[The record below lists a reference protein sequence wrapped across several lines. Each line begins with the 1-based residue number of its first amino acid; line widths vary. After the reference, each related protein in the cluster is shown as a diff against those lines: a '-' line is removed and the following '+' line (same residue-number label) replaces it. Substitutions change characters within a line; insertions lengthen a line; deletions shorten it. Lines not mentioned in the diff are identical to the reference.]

1 MDIGKNLSTIS
12 KKLSNYNAK
21 LIPVIKNRTVEEV
34 KEVYNCGF
42 REFGENRLDD
52 YFLHSD
58 KFDDAVFH
66 FIAPIQSRKIKV
78 IFENFEFIHTVSR
91 FKEIDLISKLDKKRK
106 VLLQINI
113 DKDPNK
119 SGIDPDLIFFIPL
132 LNEPTPGR
140 TTILKF
146 NNFWRLLIIFTL
158 QPIVLYALLILCML
172 LIPKFIKAPLSNE
185 AVTCSPLASKTSNSR
200 LSKFFDTDLE

>member
-1 MDIGKNLSTIS
+1 MDIEKNLSTIS

-119 SGIDPDLIFFIPL
+119 SGIDPDSIFEYFEYSKNSIDLPIGLMCIPNIQSDPRVVFSKMQSINAEL
-132 LNEPTPGR
+132 KKKYSEYVGELSMGMSDDYEIALDYGA
-140 TTILKF
+140 TIIRVGSK
-146 NNFWRLLIIFTL
+146 IFT
-158 QPIVLYALLILCML
+158 
-172 LIPKFIKAPLSNE
+172 
-185 AVTCSPLASKTSNSR
+185 
-200 LSKFFDTDLE
+200 

>member
-1 MDIGKNLSTIS
+1 MDIEKNLNTIS

-113 DKDPNK
+113 DKDTNK
-119 SGIDPDLIFFIPL
+119 SGIDPDLIYEYFEYSKNSIDLPIGLMCIPNIQSDPRVVFSKMQSINAEL
-132 LNEPTPGR
+132 KKKYSEYIGELSMGMSDDYEIALDYGA
-140 TTILKF
+140 TIIRVGSK
-146 NNFWRLLIIFTL
+146 IFT
-158 QPIVLYALLILCML
+158 
-172 LIPKFIKAPLSNE
+172 
-185 AVTCSPLASKTSNSR
+185 
-200 LSKFFDTDLE
+200 

>member
-1 MDIGKNLSTIS
+1 MDIEKNLSTIS

-119 SGIDPDLIFFIPL
+119 SGIDPDLIFEYFEYSKNSIDLPIGLMCIPNIESDPRVVFSKMQSINAEL
-132 LNEPTPGR
+132 KKKYSEYVGELSMGMSDDYEIALDYGA
-140 TTILKF
+140 TIIRVGSK
-146 NNFWRLLIIFTL
+146 IFT
-158 QPIVLYALLILCML
+158 
-172 LIPKFIKAPLSNE
+172 
-185 AVTCSPLASKTSNSR
+185 
-200 LSKFFDTDLE
+200 

>member
-1 MDIGKNLSTIS
+1 MDIEKNLSTIS

-66 FIAPIQSRKIKV
+66 FIAPIQSRKIKI

-119 SGIDPDLIFFIPL
+119 SGIDPDLIFEYFEYSKNSIDLPIGLMCIPNIQSDPRVVFSKMQSINAEL
-132 LNEPTPGR
+132 KKKYSEYVGELSMGMSDDYEIALDYGA
-140 TTILKF
+140 TIIRVGSK
-146 NNFWRLLIIFTL
+146 IFT
-158 QPIVLYALLILCML
+158 
-172 LIPKFIKAPLSNE
+172 
-185 AVTCSPLASKTSNSR
+185 
-200 LSKFFDTDLE
+200 

>member
-1 MDIGKNLSTIS
+1 MDIEKNLSTIS

-119 SGIDPDLIFFIPL
+119 SGIDPDLIFEYFEYSKNSIDLPIGLMCIPNIQSDPRVVFSKMQSINAEL
-132 LNEPTPGR
+132 KKKYIEYVGELSMGMSDDYEIALDYGA
-140 TTILKF
+140 TIIRVGSK
-146 NNFWRLLIIFTL
+146 IFT
-158 QPIVLYALLILCML
+158 
-172 LIPKFIKAPLSNE
+172 
-185 AVTCSPLASKTSNSR
+185 
-200 LSKFFDTDLE
+200 

>member
-1 MDIGKNLSTIS
+1 MDIEKNLNTIS

-52 YFLHSD
+52 YFLHSE

-119 SGIDPDLIFFIPL
+119 SGIDPDLIFEYFEYSRNSIDLPIGLMCIPNIQSDPRVVFSKMQSINAEL
-132 LNEPTPGR
+132 KKKYSEYVGELSMGMSDDYEIALDYGA
-140 TTILKF
+140 TIIRVGSK
-146 NNFWRLLIIFTL
+146 IFT
-158 QPIVLYALLILCML
+158 
-172 LIPKFIKAPLSNE
+172 
-185 AVTCSPLASKTSNSR
+185 
-200 LSKFFDTDLE
+200 

>member
-1 MDIGKNLSTIS
+1 MDIEKNLSTIS

-119 SGIDPDLIFFIPL
+119 SGIDPDLIFEYFEYSKNSIDLPIGLMCIPNIQSDPRVVFSKMQSINAEL
-132 LNEPTPGR
+132 MKKYSEYVGELSMGMSDDYEIALDYGA
-140 TTILKF
+140 TIIRVGSK
-146 NNFWRLLIIFTL
+146 IFT
-158 QPIVLYALLILCML
+158 
-172 LIPKFIKAPLSNE
+172 
-185 AVTCSPLASKTSNSR
+185 
-200 LSKFFDTDLE
+200 

>member
-1 MDIGKNLSTIS
+1 MDIEKNLSTIS

-52 YFLHSD
+52 FFLHSD

-119 SGIDPDLIFFIPL
+119 SGIDPDLIFEYFEYSKNSIDLPIGLMCIPNIQSDPRVVFSKMQSINAEL
-132 LNEPTPGR
+132 KKKYSEYVGELSMGMSDDYEIALDYGA
-140 TTILKF
+140 TIIRVGSK
-146 NNFWRLLIIFTL
+146 IFT
-158 QPIVLYALLILCML
+158 
-172 LIPKFIKAPLSNE
+172 
-185 AVTCSPLASKTSNSR
+185 
-200 LSKFFDTDLE
+200 

>member
-1 MDIGKNLSTIS
+1 MDIEKNLSTIS

-66 FIAPIQSRKIKV
+66 FIAPIQSRKIKD

-119 SGIDPDLIFFIPL
+119 SGIDPDLIFEYFEYSKNSIDLPIGLMCIPNIQSDPRVVFSKMQSINAEL
-132 LNEPTPGR
+132 KKKYSEYVGELSMGMSDDYEIALDYGA
-140 TTILKF
+140 TIIRVGSK
-146 NNFWRLLIIFTL
+146 IFT
-158 QPIVLYALLILCML
+158 
-172 LIPKFIKAPLSNE
+172 
-185 AVTCSPLASKTSNSR
+185 
-200 LSKFFDTDLE
+200 

>member
-1 MDIGKNLSTIS
+1 MDIEKNLSTIS

-21 LIPVIKNRTVEEV
+21 LIPVIKNRTVAEV
-34 KEVYNCGF
+34 QEVYNCGF

-113 DKDPNK
+113 DKDLNK
-119 SGIDPDLIFFIPL
+119 SGIDPDLIFEYFEYSKNSIDLPIGLMCIPNIQSDPRVVFSKMQSINAEL
-132 LNEPTPGR
+132 KKKYSEYVGELSMGMSDDYEIALDYGA
-140 TTILKF
+140 TIIRVGSK
-146 NNFWRLLIIFTL
+146 IFT
-158 QPIVLYALLILCML
+158 
-172 LIPKFIKAPLSNE
+172 
-185 AVTCSPLASKTSNSR
+185 
-200 LSKFFDTDLE
+200 

>member
-1 MDIGKNLSTIS
+1 MDIEKNLSTIS

-106 VLLQINI
+106 ILLQINI

-119 SGIDPDLIFFIPL
+119 SGIDPDLIFEYFEYSKNSIDLPIGLMCIPNIQSDPRVVFSKMQSINAEL
-132 LNEPTPGR
+132 KKKYSEYVGELSMGMSDDYEIALDYGA
-140 TTILKF
+140 TIIRVGSK
-146 NNFWRLLIIFTL
+146 IFT
-158 QPIVLYALLILCML
+158 
-172 LIPKFIKAPLSNE
+172 
-185 AVTCSPLASKTSNSR
+185 
-200 LSKFFDTDLE
+200 

>member
-1 MDIGKNLSTIS
+1 MDIEKNLNTIS

-119 SGIDPDLIFFIPL
+119 SGIDPDLIFEYFEYSKNSIDLPIGLMCIPNIQSDPRVVFSKMQSINAEL
-132 LNEPTPGR
+132 KKKYSEYVGELSMGMSDDYEIALDYGA
-140 TTILKF
+140 TIIRVGSK
-146 NNFWRLLIIFTL
+146 IFT
-158 QPIVLYALLILCML
+158 
-172 LIPKFIKAPLSNE
+172 
-185 AVTCSPLASKTSNSR
+185 
-200 LSKFFDTDLE
+200 

>member
-1 MDIGKNLSTIS
+1 MDIEKNLSTIS

-66 FIAPIQSRKIKV
+66 FIAHIQSRKIKV

-119 SGIDPDLIFFIPL
+119 SGIDPDLIFEYFEYSKNSIDLPIGLMCIPNIQSDPRVVFSKMQSINAEL
-132 LNEPTPGR
+132 KKKYSEYVGELSMGMSDDYEIALDYGA
-140 TTILKF
+140 TIIRVGSK
-146 NNFWRLLIIFTL
+146 IFT
-158 QPIVLYALLILCML
+158 
-172 LIPKFIKAPLSNE
+172 
-185 AVTCSPLASKTSNSR
+185 
-200 LSKFFDTDLE
+200 

>member
-1 MDIGKNLSTIS
+1 MDIEKNLSTIS

-52 YFLHSD
+52 FFLHSD

-119 SGIDPDLIFFIPL
+119 SGIDPDLIFEYFEYSKNSIDLPIGLMCIPNITSDPRVVFSKMQSINAEL
-132 LNEPTPGR
+132 KKKYSEYVGELSMGMSDDYEIALDYGA
-140 TTILKF
+140 TIIRVGSK
-146 NNFWRLLIIFTL
+146 IFT
-158 QPIVLYALLILCML
+158 
-172 LIPKFIKAPLSNE
+172 
-185 AVTCSPLASKTSNSR
+185 
-200 LSKFFDTDLE
+200 

>member
-1 MDIGKNLSTIS
+1 MDIEKNLNTIS

-119 SGIDPDLIFFIPL
+119 SGIDPDLICEYFEYSKNSIDLPIGLMCIPNIQSDPRVVFSKMQSINAEL
-132 LNEPTPGR
+132 KKKYSEYVGELSMGMSDDYEIALDYGA
-140 TTILKF
+140 TIIRVGSK
-146 NNFWRLLIIFTL
+146 IFT
-158 QPIVLYALLILCML
+158 
-172 LIPKFIKAPLSNE
+172 
-185 AVTCSPLASKTSNSR
+185 
-200 LSKFFDTDLE
+200 

>member
-1 MDIGKNLSTIS
+1 MDIEKNLSTIS

-42 REFGENRLDD
+42 KEFGENRLDD

-58 KFDDAVFH
+58 EFDDAVFH
-66 FIAPIQSRKIKV
+66 FIAPIQSKKIKV
-78 IFENFEFIHTVSR
+78 IFKNFEYIHTVSR

-119 SGIDPDLIFFIPL
+119 SGIDPDLIYEYFEYSKNSIDLPIGIMCIPNIQSDPKKVFL
-132 LNEPTPGR
+132 RMQNINAELKKIYSQYKGELSMGMSEDYEIALDYGA
-140 TTILKF
+140 TIVRVGSK
-146 NNFWRLLIIFTL
+146 IFT
-158 QPIVLYALLILCML
+158 
-172 LIPKFIKAPLSNE
+172 
-185 AVTCSPLASKTSNSR
+185 
-200 LSKFFDTDLE
+200 

>member
-1 MDIGKNLSTIS
+1 MDIEQNLSTIS

-119 SGIDPDLIFFIPL
+119 SGIDPDLIFEYFEYSRNSIDLPIGLMCIPNIQSDPRVVFSKMQSINAEL
-132 LNEPTPGR
+132 KKKYSEYVGELSMGMSDDYEIALDYGA
-140 TTILKF
+140 TIIRVGSK
-146 NNFWRLLIIFTL
+146 IFT
-158 QPIVLYALLILCML
+158 
-172 LIPKFIKAPLSNE
+172 
-185 AVTCSPLASKTSNSR
+185 
-200 LSKFFDTDLE
+200 

>member
-1 MDIGKNLSTIS
+1 MDIEKNLSTIS

-66 FIAPIQSRKIKV
+66 FIAPIQSRKIKG

-119 SGIDPDLIFFIPL
+119 SGIDPDLIFEYFEYSKNSIDLPIGLMCIPNIQSDPRVVFSKMQSINAEL
-132 LNEPTPGR
+132 KKKYSEYVGELSMGMSDDYEIALDYGA
-140 TTILKF
+140 TIIRVGSK
-146 NNFWRLLIIFTL
+146 IFT
-158 QPIVLYALLILCML
+158 
-172 LIPKFIKAPLSNE
+172 
-185 AVTCSPLASKTSNSR
+185 
-200 LSKFFDTDLE
+200 

>member
-1 MDIGKNLSTIS
+1 MDIEKNLSTIS

-113 DKDPNK
+113 DKDTNK
-119 SGIDPDLIFFIPL
+119 SGIDPDLIFEYFEYSKNSIDLPIGLMCIPNIQSDPRVVFSKMQSINAEL
-132 LNEPTPGR
+132 KKKYSEYVGELSMGMSDDYEIALDYGA
-140 TTILKF
+140 TIIRVGSK
-146 NNFWRLLIIFTL
+146 IFT
-158 QPIVLYALLILCML
+158 
-172 LIPKFIKAPLSNE
+172 
-185 AVTCSPLASKTSNSR
+185 
-200 LSKFFDTDLE
+200 

>member
-1 MDIGKNLSTIS
+1 MDIEKNLSTIS

-21 LIPVIKNRTVEEV
+21 LIPVIKNRTIEEV

-119 SGIDPDLIFFIPL
+119 SGIDPDLIFEYFEYSKNSIDLPIGLMCIPNIQSDPRVVFSKMQSINAEL
-132 LNEPTPGR
+132 KKKYSEYVGELSMGMSDDYEIALDYGA
-140 TTILKF
+140 TIIRVGSK
-146 NNFWRLLIIFTL
+146 IFT
-158 QPIVLYALLILCML
+158 
-172 LIPKFIKAPLSNE
+172 
-185 AVTCSPLASKTSNSR
+185 
-200 LSKFFDTDLE
+200 